1 MEVYVKRENWEG
13 GIWFSLPAT
22 EEAKEQLLQE
32 LSGYDPSVMIPFAAG
47 VDCGNRGLS
56 LQISKCL
63 EGETL
68 FSQNHFT
75 LWNELAEKID
85 KLDDNQKVTLKAALL
100 IEKPDSIGSVMVT
113 LGNRGKYTL
122 QPEIMTYVDLGR
134 YVSDQIGLVIPE
146 EIQDYIDYATMGSI
160 WEGTY
165 GCLLEE
171 GFVEKKKEQE
181 KLTARDWDII
191 DDASSVFEITL
202 YMDGSVKF
210 LKLPLD
216 DEQIKVLQLQSGNL
230 CIEEIT
236 EMMVY
241 DKVLGL
247 KDCLPPGINLG
258 ELNLVA
264 VEVQSLIRKG
274 EVNRRLL
281 LGALEAEAPGTIEK
295 VCEIIRNYAD
305 YEILPPYSLKPDK
318 YAKYILQKNKIN
330 LAENVKPYFLFDK
343 FGEAML
349 KKDTPVDTNYGII
362 RNKERAIPVMTAEQE
377 TIRWYSP
384 VTISCYN
391 GKDGTF
397 PEVLQGKEAVSLKER
412 IHDKM
417 NRMLENSGERGLA
430 DLISN
435 ELLGRKIISMQPD
448 VTEYAQDLYCVLEV
462 KTRGKLSD
470 REYNAL
476 MEEWKTLM
484 ALGWGLQLFNS
495 SIDYQGNEAFIGL
508 WDEENGK
515 DLFVKPEEELTGM
528 DPPYKMIM

>member
-22 EEAKEQLLQE
+22 EVTKEQLLQE

-56 LQISKCL
+56 LRMSKCL

-68 FSQNHFT
+68 FFQDHFT

-85 KLDDNQKVTLKAALL
+85 NLDDKQKVTLKAALL
-100 IEKPDSIGSVMVT
+100 IEKPTSIGSVMVT
-113 LGNRGKYTL
+113 LGNREKYTL
-122 QPEIMTYVDLGR
+122 QPEIKSYEDLGR
-134 YVSDQIGLVIPE
+134 YVSDRIGLVIPE
-146 EIQDYIDYATMGSI
+146 EITEYIDYAAMGSI
-160 WEGTY
+160 WESTY

-171 GFVEKKKEQE
+171 GFAEKKKEPE
-181 KLTARDWDII
+181 KIAARDWDTIE
-191 DDASSVFEITL
+191 DASSVFEVTL
-202 YMDGSVKF
+202 YVNDSVKF
-210 LKLPLD
+210 LNLPFD
-216 DEQIKVLQLQSGNL
+216 DEKRKVLQLQTGNL
-230 CIEEIT
+230 YVEKLT
-236 EMMVY
+236 EMTVY
-241 DKVLGL
+241 DRVLGL
-247 KDCLPPGINLG
+247 KDSLPPGVNLG
-258 ELNLVA
+258 ELNQVA

-295 VCEIIRNYAD
+295 ACEIIRNYAD
-305 YEILPPYSLKPDK
+305 YEILPLYSLKPDK

-330 LAENVKPYFLFDK
+330 LTENVKPYFQFDK

-349 KKDTPVDTNYGII
+349 KKDTPVETNYGII
-362 RNKERAIPVMTAEQE
+362 RNKERAIPVMNAKQE

-397 PEVLQGKEAVSLKER
+397 PEVLPGKEAVSLKER
-412 IHDKM
+412 IHDTM

-435 ELLGRKIISMQPD
+435 ELLGRKVISMQPD
-448 VTEYAQDLYCVLEV
+448 VTEYAQDLYCVLEI

-470 REYNAL
+470 REYSAL
-476 MEEWKTLM
+476 MEEWKELM
-484 ALGWGLQLFNS
+484 ALGWGQQLFNS
-495 SIDYQGNEAFIGL
+495 PIDYQGNESFIGL

-515 DLFVKPEEELTGM
+515 DLFVKTEEELNGINS
-528 DPPYKMIM
+528 PYEMKM